1 MDFSHKSVLLNET
14 IEALAVERG
23 GVFVDGTLGGGG
35 HAEAI
40 LQKLPF
46 GRLIGIDRDGAAIEA
61 ASKRLADYAAFTA
74 LRGNYAD
81 MVVLLDSIGVGSV
94 DGVVLD
100 LGVSSFQLDTAERGF
115 SYNENARLDM
125 RMDERAELSAYE
137 VVNGYAEAE
146 LARVISRYGE
156 ERWAKRIAQFIAKA
170 RRDKPLGTT
179 FELNELIKAAIP
191 ASARR
196 EGPHPSKRTFQAI
209 RIEVNGELALLEGAL
224 RSAAELL
231 NPKGR
236 MAVITF
242 HSLEDRIVK
251 QTFRELA
258 NPCICDPKAPVCVC
272 GKTPSVKLITRKAI
286 APTEAEVSDNP
297 RSRSA
302 HLRAVEKL

>member
-1 MDFSHKSVLLNET
+1 MGFSHKSVLLYET
-14 IEALAVERG
+14 IEALAVSRG
-23 GVFVDGTLGGGG
+23 GIFVDGTLGGGG
-35 HAEAI
+35 HAEEI
-40 LQKLPF
+40 LKKLPS

-61 ASKRLADYAAFTA
+61 ASKRLADYTGFTA

-81 MVVLLDSIGVGSV
+81 MGSLLDSIGVGNI
-94 DGVVLD
+94 DGVLLD

-137 VVNGYAEAE
+137 VINGYSEAE
-146 LARVISRYGE
+146 LGRVISRYGE

-170 RRDKPLGTT
+170 RSEKPIETT

-209 RIEVNGELALLEGAL
+209 RIEVNGELALLEGAI
-224 RSAAELL
+224 RSAIERL
-231 NPKGR
+231 NPEGR

-251 QTFRELA
+251 QTFKERA
-258 NPCICDPKAPVCVC
+258 NPCVCDPKAPVCVC
-272 GKTPSVKLITRKAI
+272 GKTPAVKLITRKAVV
-286 APTEAEVSDNP
+286 PSEAELSDNP
-297 RSRSA
+297 RARSA
-302 HLRAVEKL
+302 HLRVIEKL